1 MNSAHTSTAGFFTSA
16 LCQHQQCP
24 VAKALRCGRER
35 SRRSFKRHSPCFAS
49 STNPPETCVEL
60 PEPLPRIP
68 FCEIRKQLEQL
79 YQLEHPQ
86 HTHTPRCSPSV
97 LPGVATRSLSV
108 EQTASLPVQLREP
121 PPEASKLQDPD
132 SKHQREDY
140 YANVGDAIRTL
151 REETPILFQRDLS
164 CKYTVH
170 VLPPMHLQS
179 HAATLSCCQSWHEY
193 SAVPMQMISTGM
205 T

>member
-1 MNSAHTSTAGFFTSA
+1 MNSAHTSTAGCFTSP

-49 STNPPETCVEL
+49 STNPPGTCVEL
-60 PEPLPRIP
+60 PEPVPRIP

-86 HTHTPRCSPSV
+86 HTPSV
-97 LPGVATRSLSV
+97 LQEVATRSLSV
-108 EQTASLPVQLREP
+108 EQTAFLPVQLREP
-121 PPEASKLQDPD
+121 PSEASKLQDPD

-151 REETPILFQRDLS
+151 REETPFLFQRDLS
-164 CKYTVH
+164 CKYAAN
-170 VLPPMHLQS
+170 VLHPMDLKNHDP
-179 HAATLSCCQSWHEY
+179 ATLSCCQSYEY
-193 SAVPMQMISTGM
+193 FAVPMQMISTG
-205 T
+205 TT